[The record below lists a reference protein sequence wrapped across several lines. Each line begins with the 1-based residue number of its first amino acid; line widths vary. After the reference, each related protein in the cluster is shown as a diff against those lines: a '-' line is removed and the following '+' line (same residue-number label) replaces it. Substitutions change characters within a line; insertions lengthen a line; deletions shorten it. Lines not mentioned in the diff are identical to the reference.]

1 MTKINRSYIALLF
14 TGLFMAYT
22 PITQADMQ
30 QGYDNQ
36 TGENRSYTQNAN
48 DPLRQPSYGDK
59 IGKKALYA
67 FANLTTGVLEIPKN
81 IINTTNQSNF
91 FYGLIGGGF
100 KGFVHTAGRMGV
112 GIAELLTFPIPTQP
126 IAYPLFVW
134 DDFDVDTTYGDV
146 YRLDKTQKTVQP
158 VTEAPA
164 PVPTPPRA
172 AVVDRSDQY
181 NQETNR
187 KLDRIFKKEM
197 RK

>member
-1 MTKINRSYIALLF
+1 MTKLNRSYIALLF

-36 TGENRSYTQNAN
+36 TGENRSYTQNTN

-59 IGKKALYA
+59 IGKKALNA

-112 GIAELLTFPIPTQP
+112 GIAELITFPIPTQP

-146 YRLDKTQKTVQP
+146 YRLDKTQKIVQP

-164 PVPTPPRA
+164 PAPTPPRA
-172 AVVDRSDQY
+172 AVVDRSAQY

-187 KLDRIFKKEM
+187 KLDRLFKKEM

>member
-1 MTKINRSYIALLF
+1 MTKLNRSYIALLF

-59 IGKKALYA
+59 IGKKALNA

-146 YRLDKTQKTVQP
+146 YRLDKTQKVVQP
-158 VTEAPA
+158 VIEA

-172 AVVDRSDQY
+172 PIVDRSDQY
-181 NQETNR
+181 NQDTNR
-187 KLDRIFKKEM
+187 KLDRMFKREM